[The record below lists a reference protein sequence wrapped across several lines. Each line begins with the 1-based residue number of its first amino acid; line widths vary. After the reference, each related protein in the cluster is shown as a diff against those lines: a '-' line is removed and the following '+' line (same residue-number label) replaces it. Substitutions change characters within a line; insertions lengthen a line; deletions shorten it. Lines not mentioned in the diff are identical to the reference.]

1 MTDKLIKMKQA
12 ADQLTLSRS
21 TFYNLILAGKIS
33 RVMVSEGRFAIKQ
46 SELDRYLE
54 ELKWITTDT
63 Y

>member
-33 RVMVSEGRFAIKQ
+33 RVMVSEGRYAIKQ

-54 ELKWITTDT
+54 ELK
-63 Y
+63 